1 MKTRIFITFLL
12 LCLLPVCASA
22 GPGRIDTLA
31 ARTVPQGYEL
41 VDSIVY
47 RPVSAVDTTLSG
59 KNIWAIMPKR
69 TAGDSVNVSII
80 QPESV
85 KTALDSQ
92 IVANP
97 ARSINGYR
105 IRVYF
110 DNSQSSRTDS
120 EAILHKFETSYP
132 GVPVYR
138 TYANP
143 YFKVTAGDFRTR
155 SEAMALLVRLK
166 NEFPRAL
173 LVKEKINYP
182 AADTKCTYITDTV
195 KVLRPVVQIQN
206 L

>member
-1 MKTRIFITFLL
+1 MKNRIFTALL
-12 LCLLPVCASA
+12 LCFLSISA
-22 GPGRIDTLA
+22 YAKSSPADSVAVQSI
-31 ARTVPQGYEL
+31 PEGYEL
-41 VDSIVY
+41 VDSVVY
-47 RPVSAVDTTLSG
+47 RPVSAVDTTLAG
-59 KNIWAIMPKR
+59 KKIWAIMPSR
-69 TAGDSVNVSII
+69 ANGDSMNVSISK
-80 QPESV
+80 PEYI
-85 KTALDSQ
+85 KAALDSQ

-97 ARSINGYR
+97 ARSISGYR

-120 EAILHKFETSYP
+120 EAILRRFETAYP

-166 NEFPRAL
+166 DEFPRAL
-173 LVKEKINYP
+173 LVKERINYP
-182 AADTKCTYITDTV
+182 AADSKCTYIKDTV
-195 KVLRPVVQIQN
+195 KVLRPIVQIQN

>member
-1 MKTRIFITFLL
+1 MRKIFISIILSLTAVAAGAQIRYADSLSRSAVPDGYVFL
-12 LCLLPVCASA
+12 
-22 GPGRIDTLA
+22 
-31 ARTVPQGYEL
+31 
-41 VDSIVY
+41 DSVVY
-47 RPVSAVDTTLSG
+47 RPVSAIDTTYAG
-59 KNIWAIMPKR
+59 KVIWEIFPSRA
-69 TAGDSVNVSII
+69 AGDSVSVTIRQS
-80 QPESV
+80 ESV
-85 KTALDSQ
+85 KAAIDSQ

-97 ARSINGYR
+97 ARSITGYR
-105 IRVYF
+105 VRVYF

-120 EAILHKFETSYP
+120 ETILKKFETSYP

-182 AADTKCTYITDTV
+182 AADSKCTYITDTV
-195 KVLRPVVQIQN
+195 KVLRPIVQIQN